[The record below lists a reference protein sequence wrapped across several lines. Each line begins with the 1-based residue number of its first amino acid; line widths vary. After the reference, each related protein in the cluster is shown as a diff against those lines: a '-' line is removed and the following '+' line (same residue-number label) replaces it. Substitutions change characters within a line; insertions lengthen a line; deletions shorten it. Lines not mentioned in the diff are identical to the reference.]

1 MNGPKRDGKKPTRKN
16 GGSPRVVHFI
26 RDSEYKISG
35 IKKLANKYARLDSFL
50 VCPEIYYS
58 VQLRLLHS
66 LLVQTLEICTS
77 LYSIGPKLY

>member
-16 GGSPRVVHFI
+16 GGSSTPSLGSLI

-50 VCPEIYYS
+50 VCPENQIS
-58 VQLRLLHS
+58 VQLS
-66 LLVQTLEICTS
+66 LLQS
-77 LYSIGPKLY
+77 LSFSSKHSRSALPFSP